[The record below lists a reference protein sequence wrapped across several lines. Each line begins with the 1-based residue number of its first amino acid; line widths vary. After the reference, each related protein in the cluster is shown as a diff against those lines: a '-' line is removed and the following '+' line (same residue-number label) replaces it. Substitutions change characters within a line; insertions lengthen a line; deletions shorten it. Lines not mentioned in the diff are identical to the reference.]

1 MGTLSPFAVL
11 DEARSVLNVVQGEV
25 LTLTAR
31 GGSVEILTPSGTS
44 LSLAKVIVRPS
55 GSNAH
60 LPTPLM
66 PGQGLEIAP
75 IVAGRTFHWRKE
87 VTLVFPGSFE
97 ITALGDTL
105 QVVNEVGFED
115 YCACVI
121 TSEMSAEC
129 PHSFAFAQATAA
141 RTWTHLFLR
150 DKHPGAA
157 FQVCNDDDCQRYQGT
172 TFLTPEALAAV
183 SKSRGV
189 YVQNAE
195 GNTYA
200 TYYAKGCGGYIE
212 DPRASFGFS
221 VPGLRAKSDSI
232 APLAI
237 DLTQESAL
245 RSWVNNPPQDVCCS
259 PQWIPEESL
268 SRYLGAVDNHGS
280 YFRWHHQISRAE
292 IAKNLRE
299 RLSVPVLKDIVT
311 ISHGPRGKS
320 GRILHLDIIYR
331 DSAGRESSL
340 RVQGQYMVRR
350 VLHSSFLYSS
360 AFVST
365 WIPGKTEDEDT
376 LSLEGAGWGH
386 GVGLCQIGALG
397 MALKGF
403 SGEEILAHYFP
414 ESKLVT
420 VGQ

>member
-11 DEARSVLNVVQGEV
+11 DEARSVLNVAQGEV

-31 GGSVEILTPSGTS
+31 GGSVEIRTPRGTS

-55 GSNAH
+55 GSNAR

-66 PGQGLEIAP
+66 PAQGLEITP

-87 VTLVFPGSFE
+87 VSLVFPGSFE
-97 ITALGDTL
+97 ITAQGDTL
-105 QVVNEVGFED
+105 QVVNEVDFED

-129 PHSFAFAQATAA
+129 PHAFAFAQATAA

-150 DKHPGAA
+150 DKHPGAS

-172 TFLTPEALAAV
+172 TFLTAEALAAV

-189 YVQNAE
+189 YVQNSE

-221 VPGLRAKSDSI
+221 VPGLRARSDSVQ
-232 APLAI
+232 PFTI
-237 DLTQESAL
+237 DLTHDETL
-245 RSWVNNPPQDVCCS
+245 RSWLENPPRDVCCS
-259 PQWIPEESL
+259 PQWIPEDSL

-280 YFRWHHQISRAE
+280 YFRWQHEISRAE
-292 IAKNLRE
+292 IAENLRE
-299 RLSVPVLKDIVT
+299 RLSVPELREIVT
-311 ISHGPRGKS
+311 ISIGPRGES
-320 GRILHLDIIYR
+320 GRILHLDVVYH
-331 DSAGRESSL
+331 DSSGRESSL

-365 WIPGKTEDEDT
+365 WRPGKISDEDI
-376 LSLEGAGWGH
+376 LSIRGAGWGH

-397 MALKGF
+397 MALRGF
-403 SGEEILAHYFP
+403 SGDEILAHYFP
-414 ESKLVT
+414 ESKLVS
-420 VGQ
+420 VSQ